1 MRKKHTLLRKRSRK
15 NNKPA
20 HNNKTSEFDVFMVH
34 RILKSC
40 YTIAIASQLINDL
53 QITDGWIVMLHRQ
66 ILFYF
71 PFFPVCDP
79 QLNRT
84 SEHTYTR
91 TCLHSNM
98 YRVCIWHIPDESSKY
113 TYDHKSECDL
123 KWSHTVRQSN
133 EQPTRKSENRK
144 RIVNDSSPTMCDK
157 KWLK

>member
-1 MRKKHTLLRKRSRK
+1 MVLKGKKQRECKNDVHYYSIWNEWGKNTLLRKRNKK

-71 PFFPVCDP
+71 PFFPFAIRNWV
-79 QLNRT
+79 
-84 SEHTYTR
+84 SEWVSEPHERAHIHTHVSA
-91 TCLHSNM
+91 LEHVSSM
-98 YRVCIWHIPDESSKY
+98 YKAHTWWEQQVHIWP
-113 TYDHKSECDL
+113 
-123 KWSHTVRQSN
+123 
-133 EQPTRKSENRK
+133 
-144 RIVNDSSPTMCDK
+144 
-157 KWLK
+157 